1 MVLFLI
7 ITFLEIGGLLLKKE
21 KLHSFTI
28 EYKTD
33 IQEINKNIKDSL
45 LFNYIYDEEFLKHS
59 VILLIS
65 GTLLFL
71 ADYFTLY
78 NYLQWY
84 TYILFISSYI
94 LSGGKTFI
102 LAFRSF
108 IQGNVVDEK
117 FLIIIATIG
126 TALLGKYS
134 ESVFVMLFYEVG
146 KIFEDYAMNKCKASL
161 SSYIEL
167 KPSILSKKTN
177 LEKYINRFTYY
188 YKIAIVIMATLLA
201 LVPPLFLEDGSYKVW
216 IYKGLIFLVIC
227 IPYGFVLCIPLTYLC
242 GICCALQHEIIIKD
256 VTTLES
262 LNNAETIIFHNS
274 EKFSNKFVSADVI
287 SEIKKTIIDLKSL
300 NVKNTVLLYD
310 NNKNIGEYI
319 GKVLG
324 FDLIYTDLS
333 INKKIII
340 LQELIKNTSSQGKV
354 VFIGD
359 SISYNNLSFNCDIN
373 ISINNLNYK
382 NMTYNNDIVIK
393 HNSPYKIS
401 DTLKIAKF
409 TSLIA
414 RENII
419 FTVIVKT
426 LLLAFTTFGYVNMW
440 EAIFADISI
449 SIIVILN
456 SMRAMNI
463 EL

>member
-1 MVLFLI
+1 M
-7 ITFLEIGGLLLKKE
+7 KKE

-33 IQEINKNIKDSL
+33 IQEIYKNIKDSL

-188 YKIAIVIMATLLA
+188 YKIAIVMMATLLA

-274 EKFSNKFVSADVI
+274 EKFSNKFV
-287 SEIKKTIIDLKSL
+287 
-300 NVKNTVLLYD
+300 
-310 NNKNIGEYI
+310 
-319 GKVLG
+319 
-324 FDLIYTDLS
+324 
-333 INKKIII
+333 
-340 LQELIKNTSSQGKV
+340 
-354 VFIGD
+354 
-359 SISYNNLSFNCDIN
+359 
-373 ISINNLNYK
+373 
-382 NMTYNNDIVIK
+382 
-393 HNSPYKIS
+393 
-401 DTLKIAKF
+401 
-409 TSLIA
+409 
-414 RENII
+414 
-419 FTVIVKT
+419 
-426 LLLAFTTFGYVNMW
+426 
-440 EAIFADISI
+440 
-449 SIIVILN
+449 
-456 SMRAMNI
+456 
-463 EL
+463 